1 MNIVN
6 NIREFL
12 YNKKYFISFFETY
25 IHAFNFN
32 SLLALNDSL
41 MELDFSQ
48 FRLNIKGRNFVV
60 KKMLKNEILVDGI
73 IEKVE
78 YKYHE

>member
-12 YNKKYFISFFETY
+12 YNKKYFISFFENF

-32 SLLALNDSL
+32 DLITLNDTL
-41 MELDFSQ
+41 IELDFNS
-48 FRLNIKGRNFVV
+48 FRLIIKGKNFVI
-60 KKMLKNEILVDGI
+60 KKMLKNEILVEGI